1 MMYIGRLAVLST
13 SMRLIYHM
21 EFSKEPSTHAG
32 QIQSGISA
40 NGYVKTVLDAVA
52 AVGEVVDVVRGR
64 GRTTVNGTEATVP
77 RHVAVVFANNSAV
90 MNFFCWIEMTLRM
103 NVDLPMKVNFRM
115 KTK

>member
-1 MMYIGRLAVLST
+1 MIHIGRLAVLST

-40 NGYVKTVLDAVA
+40 NGCMKTVLDAVA

-77 RHVAVVFANNSAV
+77 RLVAVVFANNSAV
-90 MNFFCWIEMTLRM
+90 MNFFCWIEMILRM
-103 NVDLPMKVNFRM
+103 NVDLPIRVNFR
-115 KTK
+115 TKRK